1 MPREADSSYMNP
13 FPFGKAALSIL
24 ALTLLAGLWLAAH
37 PVPHKSATLTY
48 WTFAKPHYLAYQKAL
63 PAFEAAHPGV
73 TVDLE
78 LVSNTA
84 LASRLQAAL
93 LADLDVPD
101 LCEVEISQAGTL
113 FRGPQKDI
121 GFTDLT
127 DRLHRT
133 GLYDQMV
140 QARFS
145 PYTSHGRIYGLPHD
159 VHPIQLAYRRDLFE
173 KLGIDVNKIKTWDD
187 FIAVGRRVTVPGQR
201 YMVQFSDS
209 DAGLG
214 LEVSLFQRGGG
225 YFDPN
230 GRCIMDNNVAVQAM
244 RCYVPLVAGPHPI
257 GKDIGGVDS
266 QFLTQSVENG
276 YLLCMVCPDW
286 RTKMIEQ
293 DMPRLSGKMA
303 LMDLPTVTPGGPAT
317 STWGGTMLGITK
329 HCRNQGMAWEL
340 AKYFYTDPA
349 QLADRYRNLGII
361 PPFKGAWNQPVFQEP
376 HPYWSGQKIGARYVA
391 LAPQVPYQYSSPAVV
406 TAKDKFSEALVACVQ
421 YYNAHGDDG
430 FEPFVRARLHRSADE
445 VRALLKRDPY

>member
-1 MPREADSSYMNP
+1 MNL

-24 ALTLLAGLWLAAH
+24 VLTVLAGLWLAAKPAAH
-37 PVPHKSATLTY
+37 QHATLTY
-48 WTFAKPHYLAYQKAL
+48 WTFAKPHYEAYQKAL
-63 PAFEAAHPGV
+63 PAFEKAHPGV

-93 LADLDVPD
+93 LANLDVPD
-101 LCEVEISQAGTL
+101 LCEVEISQAGGL

-127 DRLHRT
+127 DRLHQT

-145 PYTSHGRIYGLPHD
+145 PYTSRGRIFGLPHD
-159 VHPIQLAYRRDLFE
+159 VHPIQLAYRRDLFK
-173 KLGIDVNKIKTWDD
+173 KLGIDPNKLKTWDE
-187 FIAVGRRVTVPGQR
+187 FTAVGRRVTVPGKR
-201 YMVQFSDS
+201 YMIQLSDS

-214 LEVSLFQRGGG
+214 LEVGLFQRGGG
-225 YFDPN
+225 YFDSFGN
-230 GRCIMDNNVAVQAM
+230 CIMDNAIAVQTM
-244 RCYVPLVAGPHPI
+244 QWYVPLVAGPHPI
-257 GKDIGGVDS
+257 GRDIGGVS
-266 QFLTQSVENG
+266 GQFLTQSVEDG
-276 YLLCMVCPDW
+276 YLLCLICPDW
-286 RTKMIEQ
+286 RCKGIED

-303 LMDLPTVTPGGPAT
+303 LMDLPTAGPGGNPT
-317 STWGGTMLGITK
+317 STWGGTMVGITK
-329 HCRNQGMAWEL
+329 HCKNQELAWEL

-349 QLADRYRNLGII
+349 QLVDRYRNLEII

-376 HPYWSGQKIGARYVA
+376 HAYWSSQKIGARYVA
-391 LAPQVPYQYSSPAVV
+391 LAPYVPFQYTSPAVV
-406 TAKDKFSEALVACVQ
+406 TAKDKLSEAMVSCIQ
-421 YYNAHGDDG
+421 YYNAHGDTG
-430 FEPFVRARLHRSADE
+430 FEPFIRARLKRSADE